1 MRLLRTQ
8 EVAERL
14 GLHPASVRRLAARGE
29 IPYVK
34 AGGWRLF
41 EARAVEALRRKRG
54 RADAGPTRA
63 RSGESS
69 RSPAEADTGG
79 SVTHEVAADPFISPI
94 PAGGQAPQ
102 R

>member
-54 RADAGPTRA
+54 ERNAKR
-63 RSGESS
+63 GEAKSLLA
-69 RSPAEADTGG
+69 AEADGG
-79 SVTHEVAADPFISPI
+79 DMREARGSEAVT
-94 PAGGQAPQ
+94 